1 MARRRLNRILKITL
15 IALTSLVA
23 LAIAVGAIYAGVI
36 ESERTSAAR
45 KMAPTTRPTAAAS
58 LEVVRPTAAP
68 KTAASVPAPTATTPA
83 AMEST
88 PITPPS
94 PAAVESTAYAPEVF
108 QTVEARI
115 PAAPT
120 VPRMPAAQPP
130 ETCPSGAV
138 TAALDSITF
147 EWPYSTLPDEVTV
160 VGRGTL
166 HNGTTAAIQIPEYD
180 VPDLDGLDSK
190 GQIAAI
196 ETYGE
201 YDWAP
206 PPGVPSGGYVVLQPG
221 ESVTYV
227 VKDSTLGSMIVPVTH
242 WYSATESG
250 SVQMYYDTAS
260 SLCTVTGMEDASG
273 KAIANTFIPRS

>member
-1 MARRRLNRILKITL
+1 MARRRLNRVLKITL

-23 LAIAVGAIYAGVI
+23 LAITVGTIYAGVL

-45 KMAPTTRPTAAAS
+45 KTAPTTRPAVVAP
-58 LEVVRPTAAP
+58 LEVDRPTAAP
-68 KTAASVPAPTATTPA
+68 RTTSVIPPP
-83 AMEST
+83 T

-94 PAAVESTAYAPEVF
+94 PAALESTAYAPEVF
-108 QTVEARI
+108 QTIESRI
-115 PAAPT
+115 PVAPA
-120 VPRMPAAQPP
+120 VPRMPASQPR
-130 ETCPSGAV
+130 ETCPSGVV

-147 EWPYSTLPDEVTV
+147 EWPYSTLLNEVTV

-166 HNGTTAAIQIPEYD
+166 HNGTSAVIKIPEYD
-180 VPDLDGLDSK
+180 VPDLDGLDTK

-206 PPGVPSGGYVVLQPG
+206 PPGVPSRGDVVLQPG
-221 ESVTYV
+221 ESVTYTV
-227 VKDSTLGSMIVPVTH
+227 RDSTLGSMIVPVTH

-260 SLCTVTGMEDASG
+260 SLCNVTGMADASG
-273 KAIANTFIPRS
+273 KAIANTFIPKS